1 MWNPAYVFSGAVV
14 GVVIGLTGIGGGSL
28 MTPLLILFFQ
38 QSPVV
43 AVGTDLVFAAATKL
57 VATATSG
64 LQRRVDWSVVTV
76 MAAGSVPSSL
86 LTLCWLK
93 DTPDPGAQVAQIIT
107 TALAGMLLLT
117 SAILLLQ
124 PRLLARFRS
133 AAPRP
138 ARWPLLQRAL
148 TVLTGAAVGVAV
160 TLTSVGAGALG
171 TVALLALYP
180 LRLTPARLVATDL
193 AHALPLALVAGAG
206 HAVLGH
212 LDHGLLGNLLLG
224 SVPGVLAGSMVAP
237 RAPAWL
243 LRALISAMLA
253 GTGARLLVA

>member
-1 MWNPAYVFSGAVV
+1 MWNPAYVVSGAVV
-14 GVVIGLTGIGGGSL
+14 GVIIGLTGIGGGSL
-28 MTPLLILFFQ
+28 MTPLLILFFR

-64 LQRRVDWSVVTV
+64 LQRRVDWPVVAA
-76 MAAGSVPSSL
+76 MAAGSVPASL
-86 LTLCWLK
+86 LTLHWLK
-93 DTPDPGAQVAQIIT
+93 DTHDPGARVAQIIT
-107 TALAGMLLLT
+107 MALGAMLLLT
-117 SAILLLQ
+117 SVTLLVQ
-124 PRLLARFRS
+124 PRLLALFRS
-133 AAPRP
+133 ASPGP
-138 ARWPLLQRAL
+138 ARWPLLQTAL
-148 TVLTGAAVGVAV
+148 TVMTGAAVGIAV

-212 LDHGLLGNLLLG
+212 VDYGLLANLLLG
-224 SVPGVLAGSMVAP
+224 SVPGVLAGSVAAP

-253 GTGARLLVA
+253 VTGARLLIG